1 MPRHGQIRVFS
12 LFPPIIM
19 APGGKKVN
27 KMHSKHGAAQM
38 WTRWCD
44 AELVLHWCGV
54 ITQSMACNYL
64 TRIKNWPLEQITR
77 QRGEELSSSR
87 GWWPVTR
94 SQMASSGPHLS
105 WPDSAPVTMILS
117 DFRLR
122 QGSVS
127 SDQTKTSRHCLD
139 SWYWKPFT
147 PSVNSHWISSR
158 QWDLSRDNIQDT
170 NIQRYLLAGM

>member
-1 MPRHGQIRVFS
+1 ME
-12 LFPPIIM
+12 
-19 APGGKKVN
+19 
-27 KMHSKHGAAQM
+27 AAQM
-38 WTRWCD
+38 ERCWCD
-44 AELVLHWCGV
+44 GELVLTWCGI

-64 TRIKNWPLEQITR
+64 TRIKKWPLEQILG
-77 QRGEELSSSR
+77 QRR
-87 GWWPVTR
+87 GALLAPGACVHWPGVRWQAAANTCP
-94 SQMASSGPHLS
+94 GPDTQL
-105 WPDSAPVTMILS
+105 VTMILS

-158 QWDLSRDNIQDT
+158 QWDLSQDNIQET
-170 NIQRYLLAGM
+170 NIQRDLLAGM

>member
-1 MPRHGQIRVFS
+1 MQRHGQIRVFS

-27 KMHSKHGAAQM
+27 KMHSKHGSCQM
-38 WTRWCD
+38 WTWCD

-77 QRGEELSSSR
+77 QKRGALQLLGLVTSDQESDGKQR
-87 GWWPVTR
+87 PTPVLAR
-94 SQMASSGPHLS
+94 LGL
-105 WPDSAPVTMILS
+105 VTMILS

-139 SWYWKPFT
+139 IG
-147 PSVNSHWISSR
+147 NLLLC
-158 QWDLSRDNIQDT
+158 QLS
-170 NIQRYLLAGM
+170 

>member
-1 MPRHGQIRVFS
+1 ME
-12 LFPPIIM
+12 
-19 APGGKKVN
+19 
-27 KMHSKHGAAQM
+27 AAQM
-38 WTRWCD
+38 WRCWCD
-44 AELVLHWCGV
+44 AELVLTWAI

-64 TRIKNWPLEQITR
+64 TRIKKWPLEQIRAQT
-77 QRGEELSSSR
+77 EERSSPGSWGLCPLAR
-87 GWWPVTR
+87 VRWQAGANTCPV
-94 SQMASSGPHLS
+94 QL
-105 WPDSAPVTMILS
+105 VTMILS

-158 QWDLSRDNIQDT
+158 QWDLSQDNIQDT

>member
-12 LFPPIIM
+12 LFLPIIM

-27 KMHSKHGAAQM
+27 KMHSKHGSCQM

-77 QRGEELSSSR
+77 QRR
-87 GWWPVTR
+87 GALQLPGLVT
-94 SQMASSGPHLS
+94 
-105 WPDSAPVTMILS
+105 
-117 DFRLR
+117 
-122 QGSVS
+122 
-127 SDQTKTSRHCLD
+127 SDQESDGKQRPTPVLARHGPGNND
-139 SWYWKPFT
+139 F
-147 PSVNSHWISSR
+147 I
-158 QWDLSRDNIQDT
+158 
-170 NIQRYLLAGM
+170 